1 MSAAAMSQNYRF
13 PKQGLAKVRKGVDAK
28 GWKMKLAFV
37 GLLFAFMPSMLGMA
51 WLLWNHV
58 TDTK

>member
-1 MSAAAMSQNYRF
+1 MRF
-13 PKQGLAKVRKGVDAK
+13 
-28 GWKMKLAFV
+28 AFM

-58 TDTK
+58 TDTE